1 MSQTTQL
8 RRAAIT
14 SATTER
20 RRGILSAAQLI
31 GGNEPDATVWL
42 NSPHNELH
50 SATPLSLLKTESG
63 GRAVEALLSALEF
76 GFPV

>member
-1 MSQTTQL
+1 
-8 RRAAIT
+8 
-14 SATTER
+14 
-20 RRGILSAAQLI
+20 
-31 GGNEPDATVWL
+31 VWL